1 VTNRPKVNLNLSKR
15 AGLVLAG
22 LVAMATPVILGIT
35 AASELRAQ
43 TQAAPK
49 QEISGT
55 WQGKLSSP
63 QAPNGELRLVFKIST
78 ADGGALRALAY
89 AIDRDP
95 TPFSATS
102 ITLKG
107 STLQL
112 SIQLLQSVFEGT
124 LGDDGNTITGKWTQG
139 ANSVPLNLI
148 RATEQTA
155 WAIPE
160 LPTAPVRMRA
170 DAKPEFAV
178 ATIKPSRPDAPRGGY
193 GIRGPDVTT
202 TNVTVSWMIKLAYNV
217 HVHQISGAPSWIES
231 ERYDTVG
238 RSETPGEPSRDQM
251 KLMIQ
256 KLLVDRFQL
265 RFHIEKK
272 ELPVYA
278 MVVAKSGPKIAV
290 SAGDPNAFPGIGFG
304 REPGV
309 ISLSGRNTGLNGV
322 ANGLQSNILDKP
334 VVDQTGLTGRY
345 DFQLRFTPDPTQL
358 ANFGGLEP
366 ANSADPNPPPDIFTA
381 FEQQLG
387 LRLQPTRA
395 PVDVMVIDR
404 IERPS
409 PN

>member
-1 VTNRPKVNLNLSKR
+1 MDT
-15 AGLVLAG
+15 
-22 LVAMATPVILGIT
+22 
-35 AASELRAQ
+35 
-43 TQAAPK
+43 
-49 QEISGT
+49 
-55 WQGKLSSP
+55 
-63 QAPNGELRLVFKIST
+63 
-78 ADGGALRALAY
+78 
-89 AIDRDP
+89 
-95 TPFSATS
+95 
-102 ITLKG
+102 
-107 STLQL
+107 
-112 SIQLLQSVFEGT
+112 
-124 LGDDGNTITGKWTQG
+124 G
-139 ANSVPLNLI
+139 ANSLPLNLV
-148 RATEQTA
+148 RATDQTA

-160 LPTAPVRMRA
+160 LPPSPVRMPA

-217 HVHQISGAPSWIES
+217 HANQIAAAPSWIDS

-265 RFHIEKK
+265 RFHTEKK

-309 ISLSGRNTGLNGV
+309 ISLSGRNTGLNGI

-345 DFQLRFTPDPTQL
+345 DFQLRFTPDPNQL

-366 ANSADPNPPPDIFTA
+366 ANAADLNPPPDIFTA

-387 LRLQPTRA
+387 LKLQATKA
-395 PVDVMVIDR
+395 FVDVMVIDR